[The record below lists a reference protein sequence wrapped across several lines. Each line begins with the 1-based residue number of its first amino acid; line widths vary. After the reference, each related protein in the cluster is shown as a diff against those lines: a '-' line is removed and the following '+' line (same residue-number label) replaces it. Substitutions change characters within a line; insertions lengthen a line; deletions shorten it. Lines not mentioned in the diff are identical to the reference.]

1 MVYLKIKEN
10 SEQARL
16 MIEYLKT
23 LSFVQVLEKN
33 PVPNSITLK
42 AIQETE
48 KGGLKRFKTVGSLME
63 DLKK

>member
-16 MIEYLKT
+16 MIEYLKS
-23 LSFVQVLEKN
+23 LPFVQVLDKN
-33 PVPNSITLK
+33 PVPNTTKLK

-48 KGGLKRFKTVGSLME
+48 KGGLKRYRTVGSLID

>member
-33 PVPNSITLK
+33 PVPNATTLK
-42 AIQETE
+42 AIQEVE
-48 KGGLKRFKTVGSLME
+48 KGELKRFKSVSSLMQ
-63 DLKK
+63 DLKQ